1 MGCGIEYCFYP
12 GNKGNELYVGGR
24 FENVGRCL
32 PKRMESH
39 KLICEG
45 FSRVLLCMCV
55 AVVVCCSVVST
66 LLYV

>member
-32 PKRMESH
+32 AKRMESH

-45 FSRVLLCMCV
+45 FSRVCFVCV
-55 AVVVCCSVVST
+55 SLS
-66 LLYV
+66 